1 MFKFKVGN
9 IKNPQTDEWV
19 DIKVGYK
26 NVLLSIMLGIGIS
39 AIGITISSLMA
50 FRKGAYAHDEAE
62 FNALDALGLI
72 CGSTT
77 NPIINEHNIK

>member
-1 MFKFKVGN
+1 
-9 IKNPQTDEWV
+9 
-19 DIKVGYK
+19 
-26 NVLLSIMLGIGIS
+26 MLGIGIS